1 MFPCG
6 IQAKSVGDDM
16 DGVKLPR
23 DSDLYQ
29 ENGYWKLRWGEG
41 SSNANEDGARGL
53 CEPVLLG
60 PATGIGSMPQNES
73 QRLASQDH
81 LPLLNQSEL
90 APRSRMTIAEFVEH
104 KFVPEHVALKGYS
117 GQMHYQAM
125 LRHVI
130 TPEEVDRVFN
140 VNPEKSKRRL
150 RAIPDWPYL
159 GDLQLCDARPE
170 HIHRLI
176 SEALE
181 HGYSAQ
187 TVAHI
192 RNVISV
198 IFTHAKKEQCF
209 FGENPTSQV
218 KLSES
223 THRQPPVLTLD
234 QAKTALGVM
243 SYPEKEMMIMA
254 VLTGMSIS
262 EICGLQWKQVNM
274 AGDDLALD
282 GEFIPP
288 KTIAV
293 RKLWYR
299 CKSGDVKKSRVRNVP
314 IPQPLLQILLKLRQ
328 RPKFTGPDNF
338 VFASRSGGAVNVAN
352 IVARKL
358 RPIAE
363 QLGVPSLS
371 WRVFFRTRKA
381 LASVFGMQVKDSMAM
396 IVRTVSLEEGGTH
409 PTWHC
414 RNLTRQPHSR

>member
-1 MFPCG
+1 
-6 IQAKSVGDDM
+6 M

-29 ENGYWKLRWGEG
+29 ENGHWKLRWGEG
-41 SSNANEDGARGL
+41 SSNANEDGVRRL
-53 CEPVLLG
+53 CEPILLG
-60 PATGIGSMPQNES
+60 PSTGSGSLTQNEA
-73 QRLASQDH
+73 QRIALQDY

-90 APRSRMTIAEFVEH
+90 AQRSRITIAEFVEH

-130 TPEEVDRVFN
+130 LPEEVDRAFN
-140 VNPEKSKRRL
+140 VNPETSKRRL

-159 GDLQLCDARPE
+159 SNLRLCDARPE

-176 SEALE
+176 SVALE
-181 HGYSAQ
+181 RGYSAQ

-198 IFTHAKKEQCF
+198 IFSHAKKELCF
-209 FGENPTSQV
+209 NGDNPTSQV
-218 KLSES
+218 KLLES

-234 QAKTALGVM
+234 QAKAALGVM
-243 SYPEKEMMIMA
+243 NYPEKEMMIMA
-254 VLTGMSIS
+254 VLTGMNIS
-262 EICGLQWKQVNM
+262 EICGLQWKQVNLT
-274 AGDDLALD
+274 AEDLALN

-288 KTIAV
+288 RTIAV

-299 CKSGDVKKSRVRNVP
+299 CKSGDVKKSRVRNVL
-314 IPQPLLQILLKLRQ
+314 IPQLLLQILLKLRQ
-328 RPKFTGPDNF
+328 RPKFTEPDNF

-358 RPIAE
+358 KPIAE

-396 IVRTVSLEEGGTH
+396 IVRTVSLGEGGTP
-409 PTWHC
+409 PTWRC
-414 RNLTRQPHSR
+414 RPSIRRPYPR